1 MVTTCLGLPHAC
13 GGVSVALTDIPPPLL
28 SSPRM
33 WGCFQLHF
41 AYMTRIAVFPTHVG
55 VFRSIFRIWILSRSL
70 PHACG
75 GVSEKKVFSSIGNRA
90 SPRMWGCFPCH
101 CPAYNFPHVFPTHV
115 GVFLHLAATAP
126 NMPCLP
132 HACGGVSPALC
143 S

>member
-1 MVTTCLGLPHAC
+1 MER
-13 GGVSVALTDIPPPLL
+13 

-75 GVSEKKVFSSIGNRA
+75 GVSEKKVFSSIGNRS
-90 SPRMWGCFPCH
+90 SPPMWGCFPCH
-101 CPAYNFPHVFPTHV
+101 CPACDCPHVFPTHV
-115 GVFLHLAATAP
+115 AGRLHISATAHKQHSRA
-126 NMPCLP
+126 
-132 HACGGVSPALC
+132 HARGSACTDVV
-143 S
+143 